1 MARDENGAALVS
13 EPAKQP
19 AQPADALRVQPVRR
33 FVQHD
38 RPRVSEQRGGQAEAL
53 PHPHRV
59 AADLA
64 PCGITQPDQLEH
76 LVGSRHRQAGHRAED
91 AQVVARRASRVEA
104 RRLERR
110 LDDQRGVVQP
120 VVRQTAYGRGPSSR
134 VDETEHHAQRGGL
147 ARAVGPEEAGD
158 RTGFDREAQPVDP
171 RILPRN
177 TFVKLSTTIR
187 PSRGASV
194 MRTPQ

>member
-91 AQVVARRASRVEA
+91 AQVVARRASWVADSSAASTTSVGLCSRW
-104 RRLERR
+104 
-110 LDDQRGVVQP
+110 
-120 VVRQTAYGRGPSSR
+120 YGRPPM
-134 VDETEHHAQRGGL
+134 VACP
-147 ARAVGPEEAGD
+147 AVGWTRPSTMRSVVVLPAPLGP
-158 RTGFDREAQPVDP
+158 RKPVTEP
-171 RILPRN
+171 GSTVKLSRSTARILPRN